1 MKAQTGIG
9 LIGTVTNDVISSDS
23 GEVYRGLGG
32 ILYQAAVLS
41 ALERNVFLFTNLGRD
56 LAGRVEKITNHWPT
70 LQKEGIQYVPGPGN
84 QVHLHYQKLTER
96 REILISVVPPL
107 DPQRVLQ
114 SLDQLNMLV
123 LVLNSGFDIALK
135 DWHRIVEAASC
146 PIWLDIHSLVLSK
159 ELNVPRKYISNI
171 PWESWAK
178 GVTYLQANKKELG
191 CLVDQVGQEL
201 SDKDIKRFGQR
212 AFDLG
217 LHAVFVTLGKDGVWV
232 LTPGRAHV
240 FTLSY
245 TGKVTDTTGCGDV
258 FCAVTVKELAEG
270 MDPFSAAEAGV
281 ELATQASAVKGIEET
296 LTLVSGVR
304 HL

>member
-1 MKAQTGIG
+1 MA
-9 LIGTVTNDVISSDS
+9 
-23 GEVYRGLGG
+23 
-32 ILYQAAVLS
+32 
-41 ALERNVFLFTNLGRD
+41 
-56 LAGRVEKITNHWPT
+56 
-70 LQKEGIQYVPGPGN
+70 
-84 QVHLHYQKLTER
+84 ER
-96 REILISVVPPL
+96 REILKSVVPPL

-178 GVTYLQANKKELG
+178 GVTYLQANKAELG
-191 CLVDQVGQEL
+191 CLVGQVGQEL
-201 SDKDIKRFGQR
+201 SDKDIKHFGQR

-217 LHAVFVTLGKDGVWV
+217 LHAVFVTMGKDGVWV

-240 FTLSY
+240 FALSY

-258 FCAVTVKELAEG
+258 FCAVTVNELTEG

-281 ELATQASAVKGIEET
+281 ELATQATAIKGVEET
-296 LTLVSGVR
+296 LTLVRGIR
-304 HL
+304 HS